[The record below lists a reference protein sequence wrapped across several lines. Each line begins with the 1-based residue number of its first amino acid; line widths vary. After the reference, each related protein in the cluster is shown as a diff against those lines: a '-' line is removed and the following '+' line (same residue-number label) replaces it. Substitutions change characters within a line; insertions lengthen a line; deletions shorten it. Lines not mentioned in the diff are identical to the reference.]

1 MFEIVLLYSNPMP
14 LCNSPRIYYLGKD
27 ESIGRV
33 EILDQ
38 FTRNQHLL
46 IFQSQ
51 FSKIV
56 YVFYHNTDVV
66 IGVVIELFLV
76 LLGMII
82 DHILEFSVLIV
93 ESSQILV
100 NSLMMDQ
107 PIHQIIRILW
117 QFIHFQYNSHH
128 FLYRKG
134 KVSLIQVSLY
144 VLNKIIHYFVRC
156 ICLTL
161 LLLVKTLVKRAWCRI
176 DIALEMLLGLLLRSY
191 FGNIA
196 ATAASRRWVHIFE

>member
-1 MFEIVLLYSNPMP
+1 MYFI
-14 LCNSPRIYYLGKD
+14 
-27 ESIGRV
+27 
-33 EILDQ
+33 
-38 FTRNQHLL
+38 
-46 IFQSQ
+46 
-51 FSKIV
+51 
-56 YVFYHNTDVV
+56 HNTDVV
-66 IGVVIELFLV
+66 IGVIVQLFLV

-117 QFIHFQYNSHH
+117 QFIHFQYDSHH

-144 VLNKIIHYFVRC
+144 VLNQIIHYLVRC

-161 LLLVKTLVKRAWCRI
+161 LLLVKTLVKRARCRI
-176 DIALEMLLGLLLRSY
+176 NIALEMLLGLLLWSY

-196 ATAASRRWVHIFE
+196 AAAASRRWVHIFECYIYPKEEEKLCKMMLKMHKDLIFDQFLTSLTMLPSQANTSHVDMSLLINFLY